1 MDKGLVGKEY
11 LESIADA
18 IRDAN
23 GTYETY
29 KPSEMARAIY
39 DVTYHIVPV
48 QISNVRVTPATQYTP
63 TFYTYDF
70 LIENDKPDEYPNLLY
85 TGLLSKCIINTSG
98 STVSFTGS
106 NIKNQIIDF
115 PITISSQDFNENY
128 ISAKIFSSN
137 DPRTEQKYAVYGK
150 RKDDA

>member
-48 QISNVRVTPATQYTP
+48 QISNVRVTPATQYFP
-63 TFYTYDF
+63 ALYSYDF
-70 LIENDKPDEYPNLLY
+70 SVVNDKPDEYPNLLFA
-85 TGLLSKCIINTSG
+85 GLLSQVNIDTSKD
-98 STVSFTGS
+98 TVSFTNS
-106 NIKNQIIDF
+106 EHINKVSSF
-115 PITISSQDFNENY
+115 PIGVSSDNFDENN
-128 ISAKIFSSN
+128 FSGYVVAATV
-137 DPRTEQKYAVYGK
+137 DPRLEQQYFVYGK
-150 RKDDA
+150 RKE